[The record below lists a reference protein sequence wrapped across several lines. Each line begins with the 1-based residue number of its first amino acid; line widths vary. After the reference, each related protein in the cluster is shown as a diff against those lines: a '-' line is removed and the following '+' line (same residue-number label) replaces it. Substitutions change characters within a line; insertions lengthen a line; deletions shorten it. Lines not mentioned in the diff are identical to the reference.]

1 MSNKKRN
8 WFIKK
13 AKQIFTQQR
22 ILLITGLCFLFF
34 FTLSWQIQF
43 IGAYLSKPKEVFP
56 PFVQGFLLLVSL
68 GWSIY
73 WLVKILKGYRVSFSQ
88 WLVAAII
95 LSISLYYYYF
105 EKQEF
110 YFHPFYF
117 TKYKQLWLLWI
128 PAGLFTITP
137 LVNVISLLKVF
148 NKQGVKSANDIL
160 TDEILEDFEES
171 SPHKRVGEKLAKDII
186 NQKNSAA
193 LSLGL
198 TGPWGNGKS
207 SVLNFVKKE
216 LQKENAN
223 IKRQKLKNL
232 FRSHNKKLKELLVLE
247 FSPYRNHNENEV
259 AQEFFL
265 MLSNTISN
273 YHGKLGSLLLAYAQK
288 LTNLYNKK
296 DLAGFLAKPV
306 SSLQGK
312 SAEELYT
319 TIDSLLKDL
328 GKKVVILVDDLD
340 RLRTT
345 EILEVLKLLRNTAD
359 FHNLIFVVAMDK
371 EYVVRRLKD
380 QGEISNARF
389 IDKFFQLEF
398 YLPEIRKE
406 NLQEEFKKL
415 VDSYIDT
422 SSEFKMSIENAL
434 QHPNSLFNEYCTN
447 YRDVKRLANQ
457 IRMDYPISG
466 KEIILKDYINITCFK
481 IWFPQILNAIYRETI
496 EIVKTDP
503 SKGLFFLESTNA
515 DKNKQQGE
523 TLFFMNKREIKEI
536 AQNYTIFKKYVDHS
550 ENWMNNLRIDEAYQ
564 PLLIKSL
571 AYLFGHENIVKSV
584 DSIRYRNIFELY
596 MLQSLDDLPLTNED
610 FDRLIDS
617 EPDDNTKKLLNTKDT
632 IALTLSIN
640 RFRYFDTEEEQK
652 IIKAIKIL
660 CFILDINQKNRF
672 TTENEV
678 FKLCIRLSLKLFND
692 QTEQHQEK
700 RGRGLVSQT
709 LDNQNINTKTKAGLL
724 SHVYEN
730 KSKTYWWFLDE
741 RTFQEK
747 GLEYFNAYLGAYQQ
761 KTWNFN
767 NFTWKVLYSNLKKIS
782 GLKLSLNKS
791 FKNYWKERDTEIL
804 CVQLLKIDDFSFQSF
819 KLSNIIPEIFHSYE
833 AFVTFIMQDRASF
846 EASSFKMYKDFL
858 KLAAIVNFNRS
869 ILYNFK
875 GWSRMQ
881 EKISEAKNNTNRGVY
896 DELQGRIEVFFEID
910 DKEMIDKIKV
920 AYLSDQGVRLEDLS
934 TYEYKD
940 KYYLVINSK
949 GLNSTPEN
957 FTVYISLIFQ
967 VARESSWYIAND
979 NLTQIKN
986 GEVFITKK
994 EGLEDRSYVKLIS
1007 YQP

>member
-88 WLVAAII
+88 WLVAAML
-95 LSISLYYYYF
+95 LSTSLYYF
-105 EKQEF
+105 FGRKQEF
-110 YFHPFYF
+110 DFHRLFSTEIP
-117 TKYKQLWLLWI
+117 QLWLLWI
-128 PAGLFTITP
+128 PSGLFTIAP
-137 LVNVISLLKVF
+137 LFNVISFLKVYF
-148 NKQGVKSANDIL
+148 KQAAKSANDIL
-160 TDEILEDFEES
+160 TDEILEDFEET
-171 SPHKRVGEKLAKDII
+171 SPHKTVGKKLAEAIV
-186 NQKNSAA
+186 NQQNSSA

-207 SVLNFVKKE
+207 SVLNFVKE
-216 LQKENAN
+216 
-223 IKRQKLKNL
+223 KLDEETLKTKWQRFKHFFL
-232 FRSHNKKLKELLVLE
+232 PYRKKPLVIE
-247 FSPYRNHNENEV
+247 FSPYRNHNENEI

-265 MLSNTISN
+265 MLSNALSN
-273 YHGKLGSLLLAYAQK
+273 YHGKLGPLLLAYAQK
-288 LTNLYNKK
+288 LTNLYTKK
-296 DLAGFLAKPV
+296 DLAGFLAKPI

-319 TIDSLLKDL
+319 NIDSLLKDL

-359 FHNLIFVVAMDK
+359 FQNLIFVVAMDK

-389 IDKFFQLEF
+389 IDKFFQREF

-415 VDSYIDT
+415 VDFYIDT
-422 SSEFKMSIENAL
+422 SGEFKMSIEDAI
-434 QHPNSLFNEYCTN
+434 QYPTSLFNDYCTN

-457 IRMDYPISG
+457 IRLDNPISR

-496 EIVKTDP
+496 EIIKTDP
-503 SKGLFFLESTNA
+503 STGLLFLESTNA

-550 ENWMNNLRIDEAYQ
+550 ENWMNNLRIDESHQ

-596 MLQSLDDLPLTNED
+596 MLQSLDDLPLTKED

-617 EPDDNTKKLLNTKDT
+617 EPDDNTRELLDIKDT
-632 IALTLSIN
+632 IALTLAIN
-640 RFRYFDTEEEQK
+640 RFRYFDTEEEEK

-678 FKLCIRLSLKLFND
+678 FKLCIRLSIKLFSNKND
-692 QTEQHQEK
+692 QKNELSKKLE
-700 RGRGLVSQT
+700 SQT
-709 LDNQNINTKTKAGLL
+709 LDNKNISPQTRAGLL
-724 SHVYEN
+724 SYLYQNKAASNWWNLEEN
-730 KSKTYWWFLDE
+730 IFI
-741 RTFQEK
+741 EK
-747 GLEYFNAYLGAYQQ
+747 GLAYFVAYLEAHQQ
-761 KTWNFN
+761 NPWKYNDYTWIQ
-767 NFTWKVLYSNLKKIS
+767 YYHPLKKIS
-782 GLKLSLNKS
+782 GLKAELNRT
-791 FKNYWKERDTEIL
+791 FITYWADRNPEIL
-804 CVQLLKIDDFSFQSF
+804 CIQLTNIASFSFQAF
-819 KLSNIIPEIFHSYE
+819 KVSETVTELFGDYVRFMKFLQEHSWTQFDGYRNYYLFLYLSQLTY
-833 AFVTFIMQDRASF
+833 
-846 EASSFKMYKDFL
+846 
-858 KLAAIVNFNRS
+858 FNTEL
-869 ILYNFK
+869 LYNFSN
-875 GWSRMQ
+875 WPLMEQ
-881 EKISEAKNNTNRGVY
+881 KIKEAKNNPGRGTY
-896 DELQGRIEVFFEID
+896 DEYQGRIEVFFETD
-910 DKEMIDKIKV
+910 DKELADLFRKKKDLQREI
-920 AYLSDQGVRLEDLS
+920 YLEDFGMRKFQNNH
-934 TYEYKD
+934 YF
-940 KYYLVINSK
+940 VVNPRF
-949 GLNSTPEN
+949 LNSTPEH
-957 FTVYISLIFQ
+957 FMGYIKLIRKI
-967 VARESSWYIAND
+967 AKEANWYILDKTEA
-979 NLTQIKN
+979 QIKN

>member
-8 WFIKK
+8 RFIKK

-43 IGAYLSKPKEVFP
+43 IGKYLSKPKEVFP
-56 PFVQGFLLLVSL
+56 PFIQDLLLLVSL

-73 WLVKILKGYRVSFSQ
+73 WLLKILKGYRVSFSQ

-110 YFHPFYF
+110 DFHRLFSTEIP
-117 TKYKQLWLLWI
+117 QLLLLWI
-128 PAGLFTITP
+128 PTIVFSIIAP
-137 LVNVISLLKVF
+137 ISNIISLWSVYKNPENETLEE
-148 NKQGVKSANDIL
+148 IL
-160 TDEILEDFEES
+160 TDQKLEDFEAS

-232 FRSHNKKLKELLVLE
+232 FRSHNKKLKDLLVLE

-265 MLSNTISN
+265 MLSNSLSN
-273 YHGKLGSLLLAYAQK
+273 YHGKLGPLLLVYAQK
-288 LTNLYNKK
+288 LTNLYTKK

-306 SSLQGK
+306 SSLQSK

-319 TIDSLLKDL
+319 TIDGLLRDL

-434 QHPNSLFNEYCTN
+434 QHPNSLFDEYCTN

-457 IRMDYPISG
+457 VRLEYSWTG
-466 KEIILKDYINITCFK
+466 KECDLKDFINFTCFK
-481 IWFPQILNAIYRETI
+481 IRFPQVLSYINQERNEVLKIGGDNKTLVLEENTSERQNLSKKLLTASKLKKIYKIFDESKNLFEMLQI
-496 EIVKTDP
+496 EKI
-503 SKGLFFLESTNA
+503 E
-515 DKNKQQGE
+515 E
-523 TLFFMNKREIKEI
+523 
-536 AQNYTIFKKYVDHS
+536 
-550 ENWMNNLRIDEAYQ
+550 
-564 PLLIKSL
+564 PLVIKSI
-571 AYLFGHENIVKSV
+571 AYLFGNENKPEAIN
-584 DSIRYRNIFELY
+584 SIRNITILRSLMEQRVEMILVSQQELNDLMSLTEDLRIMAFFEGKNIDSLRDIFKLFEYYQGNNKDYIVNGIQKLTFLVRQNELTEFTTIKKLLFLLERFLKIFLELNLDPSEKERLQSLLRKNIFEST
-596 MLQSLDDLPLTNED
+596 QIKPE
-610 FDRLIDS
+610 
-617 EPDDNTKKLLNTKDT
+617 TKST
-632 IALTLSIN
+632 ILWYVYK
-640 RFRYFDTEEEQK
+640 RKE
-652 IIKAIKIL
+652 
-660 CFILDINQKNRF
+660 
-672 TTENEV
+672 
-678 FKLCIRLSLKLFND
+678 FN
-692 QTEQHQEK
+692 K
-700 RGRGLVSQT
+700 GWT
-709 LDNQNINTKTKAGLL
+709 LD
-724 SHVYEN
+724 
-730 KSKTYWWFLDE
+730 
-741 RTFQEK
+741 EK
-747 GLEYFNAYLGAYQQ
+747 D
-761 KTWNFN
+761 
-767 NFTWKVLYSNLKKIS
+767 
-782 GLKLSLNKS
+782 
-791 FKNYWKERDTEIL
+791 FKNYAENY
-804 CVQLLKIDDFSFQSF
+804 F
-819 KLSNIIPEIFHSYE
+819 
-833 AFVTFIMQDRASF
+833 
-846 EASSFKMYKDFL
+846 KDFL
-858 KLAAIVNFNRS
+858 KEYEDDIWKFDNGTWIVMYNDLKNISDCKSNINELFKKFWTERNSEILCLQLLDIKLDNQIAYWFSDIVKDVFESYANYVTFARGFDNENLNAYFDFVKLAEITEFNYYPM
-869 ILYNFK
+869 LYDFRNWNLMLRKKEHALKELDDNFK
-875 GWSRMQ
+875 NGI
-881 EKISEAKNNTNRGVY
+881 EH
-896 DELQGRIEVFFEID
+896 RIQLFFETNSNQLLND
-910 DKEMIDKIKV
+910 LDKNKEIAEGILLYDFKIHE
-920 AYLSDQGVRLEDLS
+920 LE
-934 TYEYKD
+934 E
-940 KYYLVINSK
+940 KYYLVLKWGKAYAKSEYFDKIVTGLKNELKSQNWQIN
-949 GLNSTPEN
+949 NM
-957 FTVYISLIFQ
+957 SL
-967 VARESSWYIAND
+967 S
-979 NLTQIKN
+979 
-986 GEVFITKK
+986 EVK
-994 EGLEDRSYVKLIS
+994 EGKPMAQKDGYYFKLIS